1 MSEAVPETVT
11 QSFPCVRNA
20 WNESFKIIQLQ
31 IWWSGAIRLVKAHN
45 VFGIISHCF
54 RSSAAFYWSFGAV
67 EWAPPHFCRGGG
79 GGGLSLQPNFRKGG
93 GLDRTSTFRGGL
105 LGKKEGVTFF
115 TRFLLE
121 HAIISSKTNP
131 CSGSTKQKRINGY
144 VRNNKTMSAI
154 LSFIST
160 LYLKQQTNILWCFS
174 SLKFENS
181 LLSSKLLRCI
191 FRSGRKFYAAENDQI
206 KYFVRN

>member
-1 MSEAVPETVT
+1 MVGSYKTCK
-11 QSFPCVRNA
+11 SSWCIWDNF
-20 WNESFKIIQLQ
+20 SLLQ
-31 IWWSGAIRLVKAHN
+31 KFCSILLEFWGSGV
-45 VFGIISHCF
+45 GT
-54 RSSAAFYWSFGAV
+54 
-67 EWAPPHFCRGGG
+67 PPFLQGGG
-79 GGGLSLQPNFRKGG
+79 GGGGGVSHQPNFRKGG

-160 LYLKQQTNILWCFS
+160 LYLKQQTNILRCFS

-206 KYFVRN
+206 KYFVQN

>member
-1 MSEAVPETVT
+1 M
-11 QSFPCVRNA
+11 
-20 WNESFKIIQLQ
+20 LQ
-31 IWWSGAIRLVKAHN
+31 KFCSILLEFWGSGV
-45 VFGIISHCF
+45 GT
-54 RSSAAFYWSFGAV
+54 
-67 EWAPPHFCRGGG
+67 PPFLQGGGRGGG
-79 GGGLSLQPNFRKGG
+79 FSHQPNFRKGG
-93 GLDRTSTFRGGL
+93 G

-160 LYLKQQTNILWCFS
+160 LYLKQQTNILRCFS

-206 KYFVRN
+206 KYFVQN